1 VFRLVN
7 HGVPRDLTA
16 RLFRLTLDLLDTD
29 PGEKE
34 LPGYFGG
41 TPALSLRV
49 KENVADIARIARKLF
64 DALADGGAELALDA
78 AQRPAGASTWWST
91 AVVVAPPPGTERVSR
106 CWERCSMHRVVHAW
120 GTSTLLMN

>member
-41 TPALSLRV
+41 MPALSLRV
-49 KENVADIARIARKLF
+49 KENVAHMAHIARKMF
-64 DALADGGAELALDA
+64 DALADGGVELALDA

-91 AVVVAPPPGTERVSR
+91 GWWRRRRGPSACRAVERDAACIASSTRGEPAP
-106 CWERCSMHRVVHAW
+106 C
-120 GTSTLLMN
+120 